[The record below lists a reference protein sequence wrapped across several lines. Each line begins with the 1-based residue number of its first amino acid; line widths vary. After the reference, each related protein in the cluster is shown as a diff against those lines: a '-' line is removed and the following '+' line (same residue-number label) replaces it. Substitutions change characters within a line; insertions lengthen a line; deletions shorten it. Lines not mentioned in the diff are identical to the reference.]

1 MALTYTVDQCETE
14 IAAID
19 AEIAGMRG
27 LPTSGTVGKTSL
39 DFRNTLAEL
48 RRERR
53 EWSDRLRAAHNGGCY
68 VAARRVG

>member
-19 AEIAGMRG
+19 AAIAGMRG
-27 LPTSGTVGKTSL
+27 LPTSGVVGKTSL

-53 EWSDRLRAAHNGGCY
+53 EWSDRLRAAYNGGCY